1 MLIDSTIAG
10 LDDAASRA
18 AGLERLGFDGLW
30 AGEMNGD
37 PFLTLALAA
46 HGSDRIGLGT
56 SVAVALAR
64 SPMTVAYSADDLQRF
79 SGGRLRLGLGSQVRA
94 HIDRRFAMPSD
105 RPAARMR
112 EYVRALRAIWAHWHD
127 GADLA
132 FDGEF
137 THHTLMPPD
146 FVPPAHGFG
155 PPRILLAGVGPVM
168 TRVAA
173 EVADGFLCH
182 GFTTAR
188 WIRERTLPALTAG
201 GAGDGFEVVA
211 TPFVVTGTDE
221 RIERGVAALRRR
233 LAFYASTPAYRPL
246 LELHGW
252 ADAGI
257 ELTRLS
263 TAGEWDRMTALIG
276 DDMID
281 EFAVVASPR
290 ELPGR
295 LARRFGALLTRMSFA
310 PGPDMAADE
319 VAELVQRIRRCCA
332 EEDPGAA
339 VARE

>member
-1 MLIDSTIAG
+1 MLIDTTLAG
-10 LDDAASRA
+10 LDDAARA
-18 AGLERLGFDGLW
+18 ADLERLGFDGLW

-46 HGSDRIGLGT
+46 HGTRGIGLGT

-64 SPMTVAYSADDLQRF
+64 SPMTVAYTADDLQRF

-94 HIDRRFAMPSD
+94 HIERRFAMPAD

-112 EYVRALRAIWAHWHD
+112 EYVLALRAIWAHWHD
-127 GADLA
+127 GAELA

-137 THHTLMPPD
+137 TRHTLMPPD
-146 FVPPAHGFG
+146 FVPPAHDFG
-155 PPRILLAGVGPVM
+155 PPRILLAGVGPAM

-188 WIRERTLPALTAG
+188 WLRERTLPALAAG

-221 RIERGVAALRRR
+221 RIERGMTTLRRR

-246 LELHGW
+246 FDLHGW
-252 ADAGI
+252 TDTGI

-263 TAGEWDRMTALIG
+263 KAGEWDRMAALIS
-276 DDMID
+276 DDMI
-281 EFAVVASPR
+281 EAFAVVASPR
-290 ELPGR
+290 ELPEL
-295 LARRFGALLTRMSFA
+295 LARRFGGLITRMSFA
-310 PGPDMAADE
+310 PGPGLPPEAVAD
-319 VAELVQRIRRCCA
+319 LVREIRRRCA
-332 EEDPGAA
+332 GEDPA
-339 VARE
+339 